1 MVNSMNN
8 IRNARKSK
16 GLTGEQLGSLVGV
29 QKSAISKY
37 ERDEIQPSKDV
48 LLAMANVLSVTTDY
62 LLGRTNNPTQTETE
76 KTATDDGD
84 GLTDAQREL
93 IDKVMKM
100 DDHADIRALL
110 IAAEAIIARRDDDN
124 SQQ

>member
-1 MVNSMNN
+1 MNN